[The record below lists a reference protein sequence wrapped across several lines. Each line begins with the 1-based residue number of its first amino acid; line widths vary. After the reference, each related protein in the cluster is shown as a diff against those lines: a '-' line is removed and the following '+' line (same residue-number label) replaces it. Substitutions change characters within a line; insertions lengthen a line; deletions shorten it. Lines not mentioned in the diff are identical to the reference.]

1 MITTHTNTII
11 LVDMDGVLCDFNQSL
26 LRNAH
31 EKLGAPLLTNKDC
44 TTFYTE
50 EMFGSQFKT
59 LVHGAVLID
68 DKPEITGSV
77 VPTWKH
83 VYFDQPYNSIYDK
96 PRITTWSSWK
106 EELLPLLEG

>member
-50 EMFGSQFKT
+50 EMFGSQFRDGVAKLSDESDL
-59 LVHGAVLID
+59 LVLLFL
-68 DKPEITGSV
+68 SV
-77 VPTWKH
+77 
-83 VYFDQPYNSIYDK
+83 
-96 PRITTWSSWK
+96 
-106 EELLPLLEG
+106 PLLRSFIIILTVPKKSIDGL

>member
-50 EMFGSQFKT
+50 EMFGSQFPMNQISLLT
-59 LVHGAVLID
+59 LHQLKVRWMHLMKWKLLVLLFL
-68 DKPEITGSV
+68 SV
-77 VPTWKH
+77 
-83 VYFDQPYNSIYDK
+83 
-96 PRITTWSSWK
+96 
-106 EELLPLLEG
+106 PLLRSFIIILTVPKKSIDGL